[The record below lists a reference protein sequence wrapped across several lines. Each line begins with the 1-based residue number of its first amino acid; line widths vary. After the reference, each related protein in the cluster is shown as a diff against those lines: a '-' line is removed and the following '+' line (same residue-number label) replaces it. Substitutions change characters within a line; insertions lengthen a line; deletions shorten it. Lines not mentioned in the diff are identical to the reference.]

1 MPITFSIVVPA
12 YNEEHYLGD
21 CLDAAFRAAAGRN
34 DVEIIVVDNNSTDRT
49 RAIAEERAAR
59 QSGDGPTMSVLAE
72 PRPGANRTRE
82 TGFEAARGAIVAF
95 IDADTKMPPDWIVRV
110 ERAFA
115 RDPKLVCVSGP
126 FIYYDLPLP
135 IRALVRT
142 FYFIALV
149 VYGIGRALFRRTT
162 IVQGGNY
169 AVRRDA
175 FAKIG
180 GQNVEIAF
188 YGDDTDNAIRLSRIG
203 TVKFMSSLTM
213 PTSGR
218 RLAKEGA
225 FTMGFR
231 YTMNNIW
238 MTIFRRPFTREAK
251 EVRFGTE
258 GTVYR
263 PVNRFREGV
272 IAAITMIVLLAV
284 IVGIISVIFLAGRAL
299 FGG

>member
-1 MPITFSIVVPA
+1 MPIAFSIVVPA
-12 YNEEHYLGD
+12 YNEENYLGD
-21 CLDAAFRAAAGRN
+21 CLDAALRAAAGRS
-34 DVEIIVVDNNSTDRT
+34 DVEIIIVDNNSTDGT
-49 RAIAEERAAR
+49 RAAAEERIAR
-59 QSGDGPTMSVLAE
+59 RGGGATPVSVLAE

-82 TGFEAARGAIVAF
+82 TGFEAARGPIVAF
-95 IDADTKMPPDWIVRV
+95 IDADTKMPADWIVRV
-110 ERAFA
+110 EREFA

-135 IRALVRT
+135 VRALVRT
-142 FYFIALV
+142 FYLIALI
-149 VYGIGRALFRRTT
+149 VYVIGRALFRRTT

-175 FAKIG
+175 FAAIG

-203 TVKFMSSLTM
+203 TVKFMFSLTM

-225 FTMGFR
+225 FTMGLR
-231 YTMNNIW
+231 YTMNNVW
-238 MTIFRRPFTREAK
+238 MAVFRRPFTREAK
-251 EVRFGTE
+251 EVRFGKEE

-263 PVNRFREGV
+263 PANRFREGLIAV
-272 IAAITMIVLLAV
+272 ITIAVLLSA
-284 IVGIISVIFLAGRAL
+284 IAGIIFVIFLAGRAF
-299 FGG
+299 FG

>member
-1 MPITFSIVVPA
+1 MPIAFSIVVPA
-12 YNEEHYLGD
+12 YNEENYLGD
-21 CLDAAFRAAAGRN
+21 CLDAALRAAAGRN

-49 RAIAEERAAR
+49 RAIAEERTAR
-59 QSGDGPTMSVLAE
+59 RSGDGPAMAVLAE

-95 IDADTKMPPDWIVRV
+95 IDADTKMPADWIARV
-110 ERAFA
+110 EREFA

-126 FIYYDLPLP
+126 FIYYDLPLA
-135 IRALVRT
+135 IRAFVRT
-142 FYFIALV
+142 FYLIALV

-175 FAKIG
+175 FARIG
-180 GQNVEIAF
+180 GQNVAIEF
-188 YGDDTDNAIRLSRIG
+188 YGDDTDNAVRLSRVG
-203 TVKFMSSLTM
+203 TVKFMFSLTM

-225 FTMGFR
+225 FTMGLR
-231 YTMNNIW
+231 YTMNNVW
-238 MTIFRRPFTREAK
+238 MVVFRRPFTRGSK
-251 EVRFGTE
+251 EVRFGKE

-263 PVNRFREGV
+263 PANRFREGV
-272 IAAITMIVLLAV
+272 IATVATAAFLAV
-284 IVGIISVIFLAGRAL
+284 VAGIVYLLFLAVRAL
-299 FGG
+299 AGW